1 MKPVRPTVRSRRHR
15 VFRATLKR
23 PYHGSYRGALRLL
36 LRRLLRSDRGSVI
49 VELVIVVPLM
59 VLLLVGFSEIYMYMR
74 AVSALEHTA
83 FMLADSLGQTPQL
96 INSNATADSND
107 LGSIWNAAT
116 LLNAPNSLNQ
126 GGGVIITSVC
136 EATSSCTSP
145 TNHSNTMA
153 LGVPQIWWQ
162 ASAPWNGS
170 GMKTRVTPGN
180 ILPATWPFRDGDSA
194 IVVEVFYTFNPFAM
208 TAGLWPGA
216 PGTQT
221 LYERIYV
228 RPRTPQPLTLVAG

>member
-1 MKPVRPTVRSRRHR
+1 MTTAFATARPRRHPG
-15 VFRATLKR
+15 FRT
-23 PYHGSYRGALRLL
+23 ALRQ
-36 LRRLLRSDRGSVI
+36 LLRSDRGSVA
-49 VELVIVVPLM
+49 VELVIVIPIM
-59 VLLLVGFSEIYMYMR
+59 VLLMVGFSEIYLYMR
-74 AVSALEHTA
+74 TVSALEHTA
-83 FMLADSLGQTPQL
+83 FTLADSLGQTTQI
-96 INSNATADSND
+96 INTNATTDSND

-116 LLNAPNSLNQ
+116 LLSAPNSLNQ

-136 EATSSCTSP
+136 ETTSSCTSP
-145 TNHSNTMA
+145 MNHSNTMTT
-153 LGVPQIWWQ
+153 GVPKIWWQ

-170 GMKTRVTPGN
+170 GMTTRVTPGN
-180 ILPATWPFRDGDSA
+180 ILPATWPFRNGDSA

>member
-1 MKPVRPTVRSRRHR
+1 MTHAFAPPRSRRHLR
-15 VFRATLKR
+15 FRATLRK
-23 PYHGSYRGALRLL
+23 
-36 LRRLLRSDRGSVI
+36 LLRSDRGSVA
-49 VELVIVVPLM
+49 VELVIIIPLM
-59 VLLLVGFSEIYMYMR
+59 VLLMVGFSEIYMYMR

-83 FMLADSLGQTPQL
+83 FTLADSLGQTTQI
-96 INSNATADSND
+96 INTTATTDSND
-107 LGSIWNAAT
+107 LGSIWNAAA
-116 LLNAPNSLNQ
+116 LLSAPNSLNQ

-136 EATSSCTSP
+136 ETTSSCTSP
-145 TNHSNTMA
+145 LNHSNTMA
-153 LGVPQIWWQ
+153 VGVPEIWWQ

-170 GMKTRVTPGN
+170 GMTTRVTPGA
-180 ILPATWPFRDGDSA
+180 ILPSAWPFRNGDSA
-194 IVVEVFYTFNPFAM
+194 IIVEVFYTFNPFAM

>member
-1 MKPVRPTVRSRRHR
+1 MTTVLPTARPRRK
-15 VFRATLKR
+15 A
-23 PYHGSYRGALRLL
+23 ALRAVLHN
-36 LRRLLRSDRGSVI
+36 LLRSDRGSVA
-49 VELVIVVPLM
+49 VELVIIVPLM
-59 VLLLVGFSEIYMYMR
+59 VLLMVGFSEIYMYMR
-74 AVSALEHTA
+74 TVSALEHTA

-96 INSNATADSND
+96 INTNATTDSND

-116 LLNAPNSLNQ
+116 LLSAPNSLNQ

-136 EATSSCTSP
+136 ELTSSCLFP
-145 TNHSNTMA
+145 TNHTNTMA
-153 LGVPQIWWQ
+153 PGVQQIWWQ

-170 GMKTRVTPGN
+170 GMTTRVTPGN
-180 ILPATWPFRDGDSA
+180 ILPTTWPFRNGDSA
-194 IVVEVFYTFNPFAM
+194 IVVEVFYTFNPFAL

-228 RPRTPQPLTLVAG
+228 RPRSDQPLELVPG

>member
-1 MKPVRPTVRSRRHR
+1 MTTAFATVRSRRHPG
-15 VFRATLKR
+15 FRA
-23 PYHGSYRGALRLL
+23 ALRQ
-36 LRRLLRSDRGSVI
+36 LLRSDRGSVA
-49 VELVIVVPLM
+49 VELVIIIPIM
-59 VLLLVGFSEIYMYMR
+59 VLLMVGFSEMYLYMR
-74 AVSALEHTA
+74 TVSALEHTA
-83 FMLADSLGQTPQL
+83 FTLADSLGQTSQL
-96 INSNATADSND
+96 INTNATTDSND

-116 LLNAPNSLNQ
+116 LLSAPNSLNQ

-136 EATSSCTSP
+136 ESTSSCVWPAMPAP
-145 TNHSNTMA
+145 TMTA
-153 LGVPQIWWQ
+153 GVPRIWWQ

-170 GMKTRVTPGN
+170 GMTTRVTTGN
-180 ILPATWPFRDGDSA
+180 ILPATWPFRNGDSA

-228 RPRTPQPLTLVAG
+228 RPRTLQPLTLVSG